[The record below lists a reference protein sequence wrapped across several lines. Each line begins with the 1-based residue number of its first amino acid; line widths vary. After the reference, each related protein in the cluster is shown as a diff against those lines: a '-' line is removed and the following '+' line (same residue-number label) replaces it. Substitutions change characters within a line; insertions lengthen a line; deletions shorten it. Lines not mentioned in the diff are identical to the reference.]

1 MSSIA
6 EQGYGQ
12 VRRETATP
20 RTVEHKV
27 LMSIAAEIEAADPS
41 TPDGYRALGIAI
53 HRNTELWTAFAADLS
68 STTNPLDD
76 QLKAGLISLA
86 NFSIKHGLDVL
97 SGGADRTSLVNI
109 NRTVAAGLAQAASN
123 NEAA

>member
-27 LMSIAAEIEAADPS
+27 LMSIAGELETADPS
-41 TPDGYRALGIAI
+41 TPHGYRMLAQAI

-68 STTNPLDD
+68 SEANPLGAE
-76 QLKAGLISLA
+76 LKAGLISLA
-86 NFSIKHGLDVL
+86 NFSINHGLKVLHREADVQAL
-97 SGGADRTSLVNI
+97 INV
-109 NRTVAAGLAQAASN
+109 NRTVAAGIAQAASR
-123 NEAA
+123 EAA